1 MIKNYEKMNFFYEKQ
16 IIIKNRSTPDFIV
29 THEQNLPSSY
39 KKMILKASL
48 MAISKSVDFL
58 DITNYVK
65 KVMDEFDGTTR
76 WQCICGYRDSFN
88 ITGPEEIGIAFNLGN
103 FKFVVYK

>member
-1 MIKNYEKMNFFYEKQ
+1 MNFFYEKQ
-16 IIIKNRSTPDFIV
+16 IIIKKNSTPNFIV
-29 THEQNLPSSY
+29 THEENLPPSY
-39 KKMILKASL
+39 KQMILKTSIEG
-48 MAISKSVDFL
+48 ISKAVDFL
-58 DITNYVK
+58 DITKYVADT
-65 KVMDEFDGTTR
+65 MNEFDGDHR

>member
-1 MIKNYEKMNFFYEKQ
+1 MNFFFEKQ
-16 IIIKNRSTPDFIV
+16 IIINKNSTPNFIV
-29 THEQNLPSSY
+29 THEYQLPSSY
-39 KKMILKASL
+39 KQKILKASIEG
-48 MAISKSVDFL
+48 ISKALDFL
-58 DITNYVK
+58 DITTYVANA
-65 KVMDEFDGTTR
+65 MNEFDGTDR